1 MQLLCKRSSNILSSH
16 SVRNNHYLND
26 RRMPKSNVP
35 ASAGKKHPKVEKKAA
50 PLVHKMAIDG
60 PQPHHKAICNRK
72 YGFESL
78 GTHCLRYIS
87 PRAKEIIDSQ
97 KEGSLRRNVFH
108 VAAFDLDDTLIK
120 TKTGMKFSRSAD
132 DWKWWNENVP
142 EKVLNWLEQPITADN
157 NASKMVVVFT
167 NQGSVV
173 NTAKPT
179 TPSKSLDTLI
189 EKLNQI
195 VNSPALG
202 GVPLLAYAA
211 TRKGAADKKAGLGS
225 SPELHDEFRKPNS
238 GMWKQLQHDL
248 APGIPALDL
257 SFFVGDAAG
266 RKKDFSD
273 SDVEF
278 ARALGLRHIVPEDFF
293 T

>member
-1 MQLLCKRSSNILSSH
+1 
-16 SVRNNHYLND
+16 
-26 RRMPKSNVP
+26 MPRIDDLVGS
-35 ASAGKKHPKVEKKAA
+35 GKKNPKIEKKTSAS
-50 PLVHKMAIDG
+50 VVKKSVKDTNCNSRI
-60 PQPHHKAICNRK
+60 ICNRK
-72 YGFESL
+72 HGFQSL

-87 PRAKEIIDSQ
+87 PKVKGIVESQNKEPSEQIIY
-97 KEGSLRRNVFH
+97 H

-142 EKVLNWLEQPITADN
+142 DMISTWFKEPLPQGTPGNV
-157 NASKMVVVFT
+157 SKIMAVFT

-179 TPSKSLDTLI
+179 TPSKSLDSLI

-195 VNSPALG
+195 INSPVLAG
-202 GVPLLAYAA
+202 IPLVVYAA
-211 TRKGAADKKAGLGS
+211 TRKGAADKKAGMGS
-225 SPELHDEFRKPNS
+225 SPDMHDDFRKPQT
-238 GMWKQLQHDL
+238 GMWKQLQDDL
-248 APGIPALDL
+248 APGTISTSD

-273 SDVEF
+273 SDVKF
-278 ARALGLRHIVPEDFF
+278 ARALGMRHIVPEDFF
-293 T
+293 RVDL

>member
-1 MQLLCKRSSNILSSH
+1 
-16 SVRNNHYLND
+16 
-26 RRMPKSNVP
+26 MPKSKIP
-35 ASAGKKHPKVEKKAA
+35 ASAGRKNPKVEKKAA
-50 PLVHKMAIDG
+50 LLVPKTPISEL
-60 PQPHHKAICNRK
+60 QLHHKTTCNRK
-72 YGFESL
+72 YGFQSL

-87 PRAKEIIDSQ
+87 PRAKELIESQ
-97 KEGSLRRNVFH
+97 KEGSSEQRVFH

-142 EKVLNWLEQPITADN
+142 KKVADWLEQPFPADTPAN
-157 NASKMVVVFT
+157 TSRVIVVFT

-195 VNSPALG
+195 ANSPALA

-211 TRKGAADKKAGLGS
+211 TRKGAADKKAHLGS
-225 SPELHDEFRKPNS
+225 PPELHDEFRKPNT
-238 GMWKQLQHDL
+238 GMWKQLQRDL
-248 APGIPALDL
+248 APGTPALDV

-273 SDVEF
+273 SDVNF